1 MKSPNKETN
10 PRLIGKANESTI
22 SFCGV
27 EAKALLDSG
36 SQVTTV
42 SEEFYNS
49 LDPRPPTAD
58 SEEIDLKGPDG
69 RSIPYIQCIEVTVG
83 ASFLPGQE
91 IETLAL
97 VVPTT
102 AYHAQVPIII
112 GTNVIR
118 VYDNIC
124 KHDDDVPPEWKVAFV
139 ALHSGFVGS
148 VRSTNKTSI
157 TLQPMEVRTVSGFVR
172 KQKEAESA
180 ITEQAENASSKKGVC
195 PRVVAVNKA
204 GRNARVPVKVF
215 NMSAKILTI
224 PPRALLCEL
233 QEVKVLRS
241 CNPLKEEVKTAT
253 TCLQTT
259 DTTDQTEEHAF
270 KLSDIGVDLTDSI
283 ISEEQQEK
291 AEAVFEKWQSVFSRG
306 PLDLG
311 HTDLIRHEIKLSDET
326 PFKEPVRRISPALFD
341 EVREHIAEMLE
352 AGAIKP
358 SQSPYSSNV
367 VVVSKKD
374 GTIRLCIDYR
384 KLNLRTI
391 GDAYPIPRIEDSLH
405 LLVGSRYFTK
415 LDLKAGYWQ
424 VELKEEDKAK
434 TAFHVGNLGFY
445 ECNRMPFGL
454 CNAPATFQRLMERA
468 MGDIIPARLSYISR

>member
-1 MKSPNKETN
+1 MKSPNKSTI

-49 LDPRPPTAD
+49 LDPRSPTAD
-58 SEEIDLKGPDG
+58 SEEIDLKCPDG

-97 VVPTT
+97 VVNTT

-124 KHDDDVPPEWKVAFV
+124 EHDDDVPLEWKVAFL

-172 KQKEAESA
+172 KEKEAESA
-180 ITEQAENASSKKGVC
+180 ITEQTENASSKIGVC

-204 GRNARVPVKVF
+204 GRNARVPV
-215 NMSAKILTI
+215 NSLTCQ
-224 PPRALLCEL
+224 PR
-233 QEVKVLRS
+233 
-241 CNPLKEEVKTAT
+241 
-253 TCLQTT
+253 
-259 DTTDQTEEHAF
+259 
-270 KLSDIGVDLTDSI
+270 
-283 ISEEQQEK
+283 
-291 AEAVFEKWQSVFSRG
+291 
-306 PLDLG
+306 
-311 HTDLIRHEIKLSDET
+311 
-326 PFKEPVRRISPALFD
+326 
-341 EVREHIAEMLE
+341 
-352 AGAIKP
+352 
-358 SQSPYSSNV
+358 Y
-367 VVVSKKD
+367 
-374 GTIRLCIDYR
+374 
-384 KLNLRTI
+384 
-391 GDAYPIPRIEDSLH
+391 
-405 LLVGSRYFTK
+405 
-415 LDLKAGYWQ
+415 
-424 VELKEEDKAK
+424 
-434 TAFHVGNLGFY
+434 
-445 ECNRMPFGL
+445 
-454 CNAPATFQRLMERA
+454 
-468 MGDIIPARLSYISR
+468 

>member
-124 KHDDDVPPEWKVAFV
+124 EHDDDVRPEWKVAFV

-148 VRSTNKTSI
+148 VRSTNNTSI

-180 ITEQAENASSKKGVC
+180 ITEQTENASSKIGVC

-233 QEVKVLRS
+233 QEVKVLCS
-241 CNPLKEEVKTAT
+241 CNPLKEEVKPAT
-253 TCLQTT
+253 TCQQTT

-283 ISEEQQEK
+283 IS
-291 AEAVFEKWQSVFSRG
+291 
-306 PLDLG
+306 
-311 HTDLIRHEIKLSDET
+311 
-326 PFKEPVRRISPALFD
+326 
-341 EVREHIAEMLE
+341 
-352 AGAIKP
+352 
-358 SQSPYSSNV
+358 
-367 VVVSKKD
+367 
-374 GTIRLCIDYR
+374 
-384 KLNLRTI
+384 
-391 GDAYPIPRIEDSLH
+391 
-405 LLVGSRYFTK
+405 
-415 LDLKAGYWQ
+415 
-424 VELKEEDKAK
+424 
-434 TAFHVGNLGFY
+434 
-445 ECNRMPFGL
+445 
-454 CNAPATFQRLMERA
+454 
-468 MGDIIPARLSYISR
+468 